1 MQGMGGITAA
11 VVKTGMI
18 KINDRLNLEAE

>member
-1 MQGMGGITAA
+1 MGGITAA